1 MITLSAWTHPTT
13 GQVRVYI
20 GNLPGARGAKVWA
33 EECAADS
40 FGSTIEIRARHD
52 NMGRSELGNLIND
65 AERAIDQLAG
75 RRVRAFEDLAALA
88 A

>member
-1 MITLSAWTHPTT
+1 MISLNTWTHPST

-20 GNLPGARGAKVWA
+20 SNLPGARGAKVWA
-33 EECAADS
+33 EECRADS

-65 AERAIDQLAG
+65 AEHAIDQLAG
-75 RRVRAFEDLAALA
+75 RRVRQFADLLTLTR
-88 A
+88 